1 MPSGLG
7 GYATSR
13 DNRASFTLASPAR
26 AICSWR
32 EWVGE
37 GTPCTSRTPRGPKIQ
52 QDGSLKSAWYQNEWI
67 KIWMKIILF
76 VTWADTMEIGEWIR
90 LLQWE
95 WEHVWGFSGKQWWKE
110 SNCYNSRGEDG
121 RKEVWMHANIYTY
134 STQAQ
139 MHSVERHN
147 SGHSSCIG
155 KWNKGTESRSLWL
168 VCECWANLI
177 LHCLR
182 SDEWQIY
189 RDTDLSLAMTSLH
202 WEYSRNEVMSR
213 HSMSRRKV
221 RAFGMWDWS
230 MAPTLTHMS
239 THEHTCR
246 IYIECRV
253 HTTPTHHNHAITQPT
268 NTRPVHLLASVQ
280 GISPLHIISSTHY
293 PRSLFERKPLWS
305 F

>member
-1 MPSGLG
+1 MFLNRCANEAHLNWTEWTQRETREWETKRRRERSWWKRAKGYHPPKQTAHTVSLRRKSAETQKVQMPSGLG

-37 GTPCTSRTPRGPKIQ
+37 RTPCTSRTPRGPKIQ
-52 QDGSLKSAWYQNEWI
+52 QDGSLKSAWCSNEWI

-76 VTWADTMEIGEWIR
+76 VIWADTMEVGDWIGRVR

-95 WEHVWGFSGKQWWKE
+95 WEHVWGFSEKQWWKE
-110 SNCYNSRGEDG
+110 SNCYNSRGEGG
-121 RKEVWMHANIYTY
+121 REEVWMHANIYTY

-168 VCECWANLI
+168 VCECRANLI
-177 LHCLR
+177 QHCLR
-182 SDEWQIY
+182 SDVLQIY
-189 RDTDLSLAMTSLH
+189 RGLR
-202 WEYSRNEVMSR
+202 Y
-213 HSMSRRKV
+213 
-221 RAFGMWDWS
+221 
-230 MAPTLTHMS
+230 
-239 THEHTCR
+239 
-246 IYIECRV
+246 
-253 HTTPTHHNHAITQPT
+253 
-268 NTRPVHLLASVQ
+268 
-280 GISPLHIISSTHY
+280 
-293 PRSLFERKPLWS
+293 RSLSSYDKSLL
-305 F
+305 